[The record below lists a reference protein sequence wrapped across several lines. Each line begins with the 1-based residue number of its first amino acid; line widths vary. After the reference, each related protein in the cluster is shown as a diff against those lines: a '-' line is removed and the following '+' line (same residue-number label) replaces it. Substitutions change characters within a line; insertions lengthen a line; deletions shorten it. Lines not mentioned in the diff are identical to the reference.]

1 MTGPVIN
8 TFVHCL
14 LEFPWFFL
22 FHPFLTIIT
31 MLARFVRK
39 FPVQRLARLTHTEPA
54 AEAAPKMFG
63 GKHAREEW
71 EIPVYVFMVG
81 GIAMGVIGLWAQKN
95 TSIVSWARSKAE
107 KKEEN

>member
-63 GKHAREEW
+63 VRN
-71 EIPVYVFMVG
+71 
-81 GIAMGVIGLWAQKN
+81 GVLA
-95 TSIVSWARSKAE
+95 VS
-107 KKEEN
+107 N